1 MLADEV
7 TTFGTYATVL
17 LGSVLLFWIAIHAY
31 AWWTIRNIDGT
42 EE

>member
-7 TTFGTYATVL
+7 TTIGTYATVV
-17 LGSVLLFWIAIHAY
+17 LGALLLFWVAIHAY
-31 AWWTIRNIDGT
+31 AWWTIRNIDVN